1 MNKLPPF
8 GSWLYQ
14 QHSYMPTAGCPSSK
28 APVKDH
34 WHWITCS
41 TCEDGHK
48 EQGRLFSAKLIGGQ
62 APNLAWTETGCLLH
76 FQIHPKLQQM
86 WQLLRADNT
95 CYFDNF
101 PQSGQVYKTNTS
113 IPKTLTSGTSP
124 VPSAKWISRVTS
136 IFGKYFIPNGPYT
149 TNHSMDPPEWCC
161 PHPPTL
167 QLLLWAWIQWYSD
180 IFNKPLED
188 RPLDNIKIW
197 LSVRQLQQPSKIP
210 ESRSYLNEPLSKD
223 YGEEPPSYTSSW
235 LYRLYL
241 FHLLTAPNLWSILLM
256 MHAFLFHNKQEQIGQ
271 TSCYH

>member
-8 GSWLYQ
+8 RSWLYQ

-124 VPSAKWISRVTS
+124 VPSAKWISKVTS
-136 IFGKYFIPNGPYT
+136 IFGKYFIPDGPYT
-149 TNHSMDPPEWCC
+149 TNHSMDPPLRRMMLPSSTNSTIVAMSLNTVIEWYVQQ
-161 PHPPTL
+161 TL
-167 QLLLWAWIQWYSD
+167 GGSAAW
-180 IFNKPLED
+180 
-188 RPLDNIKIW
+188 
-197 LSVRQLQQPSKIP
+197 
-210 ESRSYLNEPLSKD
+210 
-223 YGEEPPSYTSSW
+223 
-235 LYRLYL
+235 
-241 FHLLTAPNLWSILLM
+241 
-256 MHAFLFHNKQEQIGQ
+256 
-271 TSCYH
+271 